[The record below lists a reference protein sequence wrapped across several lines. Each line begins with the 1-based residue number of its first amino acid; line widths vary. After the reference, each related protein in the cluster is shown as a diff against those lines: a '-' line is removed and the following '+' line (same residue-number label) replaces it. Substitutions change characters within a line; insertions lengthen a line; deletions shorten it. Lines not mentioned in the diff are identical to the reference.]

1 MTGVA
6 DTGQHL
12 FWLASRATGVVA
24 LVLVA
29 LSVGLG
35 LALSARISRRP
46 GAPAYL
52 KTLHEAIALTSL
64 IAISAHGLLLLGDA
78 YLRPGLAGI
87 LLPFQMSD
95 QPIWTGVGILA
106 GWLAVILGLSFYVR
120 RWIGNKTWRWLHRWT
135 LAVYGLAIAH
145 TLGSGTDA
153 GSTWLLAIVAVTALP
168 TIFAA
173 TYRFLPVS
181 RAERRPRRHS
191 TSSSPHPARP
201 SG

>member
-1 MTGVA
+1 MTPAETVGA
-6 DTGQHL
+6 DPGQHF

-35 LALSARISRRP
+35 LALSGRITRRP

-52 KTLHEAIALTSL
+52 KTLHEAAALTSL
-64 IAISAHGLLLLGDA
+64 VAIAAHGLLLLGDD

-87 LLPFQMSD
+87 LLPFQMAE
-95 QPIWTGVGILA
+95 QPAWTGVGIIG

-120 RWIGNKTWRWLHRWT
+120 RWIGTQVWRWLHRWT
-135 LAVYGLAIAH
+135 LAVYVLAVAH

-153 GSTWLLAIVAVTALP
+153 GSVWLLAIVGVTVLP
-168 TIFAA
+168 TVFAA
-173 TYRFLPVS
+173 TYRFLPAGKAV
-181 RAERRPRRHS
+181 RKQPVRPATGS
-191 TSSSPHPARP
+191 AP
-201 SG
+201 G